1 MAVIVEEDELLL
13 WRWAKQ
19 RHDIPVRVIA
29 EKNLI
34 VVERRSKRE
43 GSEFVVPTRSSGN
56 SRFVMKVY
64 CMFCLDPPASFEPVP
79 VGVLVKS
86 GFGRDDGSG
95 ATKLISV
102 LWVVNTWG
110 FQLWSNLS
118 SLGYCIPESFSLF
131 TKPELSWVVYT
142 WGFQLFTK
150 PVNSW
155 VVYTWV

>member
-1 MAVIVEEDELLL
+1 MEDKLLL
-13 WRWAKQ
+13 RRWAK
-19 RHDIPVRVIA
+19 RCHDIPARGIA

-43 GSEFVVPTRSSGN
+43 GSEFVVPTRTSGN

-64 CMFCLDPPASFEPVP
+64 CMFCLDPSASFKPIP

-102 LWVVNTWG
+102 LWVVNT
-110 FQLWSNLS
+110 
-118 SLGYCIPESFSLF
+118 
-131 TKPELSWVVYT
+131 
-142 WGFQLFTK
+142 
-150 PVNSW
+150 
-155 VVYTWV
+155 